1 MCSPKGNMIRLST
14 IAHNTLKI
22 RMRELQLWLKKKK
35 MTSPKWQTEW
45 NQKTWKSSLSPSKKW
60 LLMNIMKRR
69 KKLRKNIKLSKDYHL
84 EKGVKSIDNTL
95 LKKRIMV
102 EERMKRILNSKYWN
116 SLRKIALFWPLLD
129 SRTKR
134 KTTFMRL
141 LSSFKRQKYKP

>member
-1 MCSPKGNMIRLST
+1 
-14 IAHNTLKI
+14 
-22 RMRELQLWLKKKK
+22 
-35 MTSPKWQTEW
+35 
-45 NQKTWKSSLSPSKKW
+45 
-60 LLMNIMKRR
+60 MNIMKRR